1 MDNARFHLA
10 IRRIRRLHWLQ
21 YLVQTLLMAG
31 VVLGLGSRISNTGAA
46 APKVASWPAV
56 LLLGIMIPV
65 VSLLMYSIARR
76 LRPNLRRLA
85 EENLRIYQSRIFLR
99 NSLLSLLI
107 LPLLVS
113 YVLTHG
119 VLEIVCCGILLLVL
133 PLLTAP
139 SAKDY
144 QRWLLS

>member
-1 MDNARFHLA
+1 MDNAHFHLA

-31 VVLGLGSRISNTGAA
+31 VVLGLGSRIASTGATV
-46 APKVASWPAV
+46 PKVASWPAV
-56 LLLGIMIPV
+56 LLLGLMIPV
-65 VSLLMYSIARR
+65 VGLLMYSVSRR

-99 NSLLSLLI
+99 NSLLTFFI

-119 VLEIVCCGILLLVL
+119 LLEIVCSGILLVIL